1 MASQAPLTP
10 LAMVK
15 LAFAVAGLLIFGYGI
30 RSDQPVVRWVGLAV
44 VGIAFLLRFVGRSER
59 R

>member
-10 LAMVK
+10 LTMVK
-15 LAFAVAGLLIFGYGI
+15 LALAVAGLLIFGYGI
-30 RSDQPVVRWVGLAV
+30 RSDQPLVRWVGLAV
-44 VGIAFLLRFVGRSER
+44 VGVAFLLRFVAPSER